1 MDRRNG
7 LKENGGGGFSAGS
20 GWTIGQIVSVVLAVL
35 GGLILATTFVLS
47 VVAVVKI
54 VNLSKHLDV
63 DPFSHQSDD
72 TGLGRLAYL
81 QACTSAIQHMS
92 VYTHRID
99 RLVAVAGKVDHDN
112 TDPLFVGALDEVMSS
127 FCGDGVF
134 QSYINW
140 FAGALAANFTTV
152 AQLRTNLDTVVANL
166 LLKNVSW
173 HMITSPV
180 CSPLKSGDEITAV
193 VKAKLYHPTINIGYT
208 FPDPSFSKDAGIYH
222 NELLYNRPSNTWCIR
237 NFVLNETFV
246 ELYPD
251 TAVSVI
257 NQVPES
263 YD

>member
-1 MDRRNG
+1 MDRRVKG
-7 LKENGGGGFSAGS
+7 NGGGGSSVGS
-20 GWTIGQIVSVVLAVL
+20 GWTAGQIAAVALAVI
-35 GGLILATTFVLS
+35 GGAILLFTFVFGIITF
-47 VVAVVKI
+47 VKI
-54 VNLSKHLDV
+54 NNLARHLDTE
-63 DPFSHQSDD
+63 PFAHQSDD

-81 QACTSAIQHMS
+81 QACAGAIQHMGT
-92 VYTHRID
+92 YTHRID
-99 RLVAVAGKVDHDN
+99 RLVAVAGKVNHVN
-112 TDPLFVGALDEVMSS
+112 TDPLFIAALDDVMES

-134 QSYINW
+134 RSYINW
-140 FAGALAANFTTV
+140 FAGTLAANFTTV
-152 AQLRTNLDTVVANL
+152 AQLRTNLDTIVSNL

-180 CSPLKSGDEITAV
+180 CSPRKSDGEITTT

-208 FPDPSFSKDAGIYH
+208 FPDPAFSKDAGIYH
-222 NELLYNRPSNTWCIR
+222 NELLYVSSSNSWCIR

-251 TAVSVI
+251 TAVSII